1 MNIRAAIRR
10 EELKIEKQL
19 GRLQHQLDG
28 LRAAAKA
35 LGNSTGKEVTRA
47 KKRVLSPAGRAR
59 IAKAARKRWAKIKAQ
74 ARKAAG

>member
-35 LGNSTGKEVTRA
+35 LGNSTGKELTRA
-47 KKRVLSPAGRAR
+47 KQRVLSPAGRAK

-74 ARKAAG
+74 ARKAGG